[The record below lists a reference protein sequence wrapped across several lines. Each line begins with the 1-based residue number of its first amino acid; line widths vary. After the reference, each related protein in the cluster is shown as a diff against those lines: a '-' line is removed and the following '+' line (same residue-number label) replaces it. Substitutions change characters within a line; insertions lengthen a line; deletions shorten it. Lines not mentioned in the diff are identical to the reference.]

1 MNPKIEVEIIEKCII
16 DITGDDINDFTYW
29 ERSLIKRTRVE
40 ELLMQRCNLLNKIF
54 QPTPKNLERFR
65 KVNDYLLNRTQEL
78 HRRVGDLLKKAT
90 LLSDKDFDDDCEV
103 EGWLQFVFNGEE
115 SVLRLDDDDY
125 YGSRFDLM
133 NKALY
138 ELYQGKGL
146 PEIER
151 SSNGVNN
158 LDDGQSWMEGTFW
171 KWENEFKDIVICHA
185 VHDLTDHK
193 LYSIPDLL
201 RLNDFWI
208 EAKILFQSI
217 TTQDGTRWKQQ

>member
-1 MNPKIEVEIIEKCII
+1 MDPKIELKIIERCII

-29 ERSLIKRTRVE
+29 ERSLIKLTRMG
-40 ELLMQRCNLLNKIF
+40 ELLMQRCSLLNKMF
-54 QPTPKNLERFR
+54 QPTPVNLERFR
-65 KVNDYLLNRTQEL
+65 KVNDYLLGRTQEM
-78 HRRVGDLLKKAT
+78 HRRVGDLLRQASS
-90 LLSDKDFDDDCEV
+90 LSDKDFDDDYEV
-103 EGWLQFVFNGEE
+103 EGWLQFVFNGED

-125 YGSRFDLM
+125 YGSQFHLM

-146 PEIER
+146 EEIER
-151 SSNGVNN
+151 STAGVNS
-158 LDDGQSWMEGTFW
+158 LDDGQSWMEGPFW
-171 KWENEFKDIVICHA
+171 QWEKDLKDIVICHA

-208 EAKILFQSI
+208 EAKIIFQSI
-217 TTQDGTRWKQQ
+217 TQQNGTRWRQH